1 MMKETALQII
11 KEAPAAYLTTT
22 GLDGYPETRAM
33 LNLRN
38 EKSFPKLKS
47 FWDGFNEFEIFFTTN
62 TSSSKIGQIKNNTKV
77 SLYYCNPASWLGLMM
92 NGDIEIF
99 KDEEVIK
106 KLWQEEWTMYYP
118 GGYNDPDHTVLRFIP
133 KRVKLYSSLAVHELL

>member
-1 MMKETALQII
+1 MMKNTAIKII
-11 KEAPAAYLTTT
+11 SESAAVYLTTT

-47 FWDGFNEFEIFFTTN
+47 FWNNCNEFEVFFTTN
-62 TSSSKIGQIKNNTKV
+62 TSSSKIEQIENNSKV
-77 SLYYCNPASWLGLMM
+77 SLYYCNPQNWLGLMM

-99 KDEEVIK
+99 KDEEIIK
-106 KLWQEEWTMYYP
+106 QLWHDEWTMYYP
-118 GGYNDPDHTVLRFIP
+118 GGFNDPDHTVLRFTP
-133 KRVKLYSSLAVHELL
+133 KRVKMYSALAVHELL